1 MDVLFV
7 GDDLMARARVEEAA
21 KRSGVR
27 VEVVSPEEIGGKVG
41 DGDALVLVD
50 LDRAGPDGL
59 AGLSEVAGR
68 ARVIGYFSHVDEEL
82 GRRARAEGV
91 EALPRGRFWRELPS
105 ILAEG

>member
-7 GDDLMARARVEEAA
+7 GDDLMARARVEDAA
-21 KRSGVR
+21 KRSGAR
-27 VEVVSPEEIGGKVG
+27 VEVVTLGEIGSKVG
-41 DGDALVLVD
+41 DGDAVVLVD

-82 GRRARAEGV
+82 GKKARAEGV

-105 ILAEG
+105 ILAGG

>member
-21 KRSGVR
+21 ERAGAR
-27 VEVVSPEEIGGKVG
+27 VEVVAPDAIGSRVG
-41 DGDALVLVD
+41 DGEAVVLVD

-59 AGLSEVAGR
+59 ARLSEVARR

-82 GRRARAEGV
+82 GRKARAEGV

-105 ILAEG
+105 ILTGG

>member
-7 GDDLMARARVEEAA
+7 GDDLMARARVEDAA
-21 KRSGVR
+21 TRSGAT
-27 VEVVSPEEIGGKVG
+27 VEVVSAEEIGRRVG
-41 DGDALVLVD
+41 DGEALVVVD

-59 AGLSEVAGR
+59 ARLGEVAGR
-68 ARVIGYFSHVDEEL
+68 TRVIGYFSHVDEEL

-105 ILAEG
+105 ILAGS

>member
-21 KRSGVR
+21 KRSGSR
-27 VEVVSPEEIGGKVG
+27 VDVVTPEEVG
-41 DGDALVLVD
+41 RRLGDDEAVVLVD

-59 AGLSEVAGR
+59 TSLSEVAGR

-82 GRRARAEGV
+82 GKRAQEEGI

-105 ILAEG
+105 ILAGG